1 MHYTRRPI
9 PMKLIRIV
17 VPALLALLLLGLIAG
32 LKRVPDGSE
41 AVCVARSGAV
51 SVLTSGY
58 RWVGPGADLVVYPAG
73 NRRFRVPERGTTP
86 VIFQNGDSLGVAY
99 EFDLS
104 FAPGSSASLYQHF
117 SSGFESAFVKLVT
130 SAVEIEAASRATPAQ
145 SGDVDAAVVARV
157 ADELKP
163 LGVDVR
169 RGARAGS
176 EHAGA
181 HSRAP
186 RRLVVVGVDGGDWLN
201 LRPLIDAGKLP
212 NFARLVREGATGPL
226 RSEEPLLSPLLWTT
240 MATGR
245 YPEDHGILNFTVVDP
260 KTGARVPISRL
271 YRKVDAFWNMLS
283 RYQRT
288 VDVVGWLATDP
299 AESIDGVMVTDK
311 FGYLAYAP
319 GDTARA
325 QATSLSPRAREREL
339 AALAVH
345 ADQVPV
351 REVARFVAV
360 PSSEMARHRGDFDPK
375 DPVNNLIHLYASTM
389 TFKNI
394 STHLLEKDSPDVLAV
409 YFEWVDAMSHLFM
422 LHAPPRM
429 PDVPADEYERYKNAV
444 EQAYIVQDEILGD
457 IMSKLD
463 DRTVLMVIS
472 DHGFKSGAVRL
483 KNRPEIWAGNAAK
496 WHRLDGIVAFYGAGV
511 KKGFAVEGASIL
523 DVAPTI
529 VALAGLPRASD
540 MPGKVLASAFDD
552 AVVSSFSKE
561 SVATLD
567 GPHDAANASSATSAA
582 DQETMKK
589 LEALGYLTP
598 DNADA
603 QNNLGQRYQQRG
615 EYQKAIDAYQ
625 QAIKMRPN
633 FYSAYNN
640 LAVCYGKLKMY
651 PEAEAALQKCIALKP
666 DDFYAMNNLAVMFIE
681 TGRVDDGA
689 RMAQQAVKIEPGYAN
704 GHVTLGSAYAMTRRF
719 DEAEREFKEAL
730 RLEPDN
736 RAATENLARLA
747 QARRNSGGGGNR

>member
-17 VPALLALLLLGLIAG
+17 VPALLALLILGVVAG
-32 LKRVPDGSE
+32 LKRVPPGRE
-41 AVCVARSGAV
+41 AVRVARGGDVRVVASGW
-51 SVLTSGY
+51 
-58 RWVGPGADLVVYPAG
+58 RWVGPGAKLVSYPAG
-73 NRRFRVPERGTTP
+73 EQSFRVPDEGAFP
-86 VIFQNGDSLGVAY
+86 VLFANGDSLRVAY
-99 EFDLS
+99 RFDLT
-104 FAPGSSASLYQHF
+104 FAPGSAASLYQHF
-117 SSGFESAFVKLVT
+117 SVGFESAFAKLVT
-130 SAVEIEAASRATPAQ
+130 SVAEIEAASRDASALA
-145 SGDVDAAVVARV
+145 DVDAAVVARV
-157 ADELKP
+157 RDELTP
-163 LGVDVR
+163 LGVEV
-169 RGARAGS
+169 RAGGRARDQ
-176 EHAGA
+176 HAA
-181 HSRAP
+181 RTSQAP
-186 RRLVVVGVDGGDWLN
+186 RRLVIVGVDGGDWVN
-201 LRPLIDAGKLP
+201 LQPLIDAGKLP
-212 NFARLVREGATGPL
+212 NFARLERDGATGPL
-226 RSEEPLLSPLLWTT
+226 RSEEPMLSPLLWTT

-260 KTGARVPISRL
+260 QTGARVPISRR

-283 RYQRT
+283 RHDRT
-288 VDVVGWLATDP
+288 VDVIGWLATDP
-299 AESIDGVMVTDK
+299 AESIAGVMVTDK

-325 QATSLSPRAREREL
+325 LATSLSPREREREL

-345 ADQVPV
+345 ADAVADGD
-351 REVARFVAV
+351 VARFVDV
-360 PSSEMARHRGDFDPK
+360 PPSEMARHHGDFDPK
-375 DPVNNLIHLYASTM
+375 DPINNLIHLYASTM
-389 TFKNI
+389 TYRNI
-394 STHLLEKDSPDVLAV
+394 ATHLLETDSPDVLAV

-429 PDVPADEYERYKNAV
+429 PDVPADEYARYHGAV
-444 EQAYIVQDEILGD
+444 EEAYVVQDEILGD

-472 DHGFKSGAVRL
+472 DHGFKSGDVRL

-496 WHRLDGIVAFYGAGV
+496 WHRIDGIVAFYGAGV
-511 KKGFAVEGASIL
+511 KKGAAIAGASIL

-540 MPGKVLASAFDD
+540 MPGKILASAFDD
-552 AVVSSFSKE
+552 ATVASFSQE

-567 GPHDAANASSATSAA
+567 GPKESASAGGTTSAA

-615 EYQKAIDAYQ
+615 EYTKAIEAYQ

-651 PEAEAALQKCIALKP
+651 PEAEAALEKCIGLKP
-666 DDFYAMNNLAVMFIE
+666 DDFYAMNNLAVMYIE
-681 TGRVDDGA
+681 TGRIDDGL
-689 RMAQQAVKIEPGYAN
+689 RMAQRAVKIEPGYAN

-736 RAATENLARLA
+736 HAASENLARLA
-747 QARRNSGGGGNR
+747 RARAGAGGGRP

>member
-1 MHYTRRPI
+1 
-9 PMKLIRIV
+9 MKLIRIV
-17 VPALLALLLLGLIAG
+17 LPALAALLILALIAG
-32 LKRVPDGSE
+32 LKHVPDGSE
-41 AVCVARSGAV
+41 AVCVARNGAV
-51 SVLTSGY
+51 TVLKSGW
-58 RWVGPGADLVVYPAG
+58 RWVDPGADLVTYPAG
-73 NRRFRVPERGTTP
+73 NRKFRIPERGTTP
-86 VIFQNGDSLGVAY
+86 VIFQNGDSLGVAF
-99 EFDLS
+99 EFQLS

-117 SSGFESAFVKLVT
+117 SSGFESAFTKLVT
-130 SAVEIEAASRATPAQ
+130 SAAEIEAASRPTPDE
-145 SGDVDAAVVARV
+145 SGDIDAAVVARV
-157 ADELKP
+157 RDELAP
-163 LGVDVR
+163 LGVEVR
-169 RGARAGS
+169 RGARAHG
-176 EHAGA
+176 EWAQR
-181 HSRAP
+181 HSQAP
-186 RRLVVVGVDGGDWLN
+186 RRLVMVGVDGGDWLN

-212 NFARLVREGATGPL
+212 NFARLIREGATGSL
-226 RSEEPLLSPLLWTT
+226 RSEEPMLSPLLWTT

-245 YPEDHGILNFTVVDP
+245 YPEDHGILNFTEFDP
-260 KTGARVPISRL
+260 RTGVRVPVSRL
-271 YRKVDAFWNMLS
+271 NRKVDAFWNMLS
-283 RYQRT
+283 RYDRS
-288 VDVVGWLATDP
+288 VDIVGWLATDP

-319 GDTARA
+319 SDTARA
-325 QATSLSPRAREREL
+325 QPTSLSPREREREL

-345 ADQVPV
+345 ADQVSD
-351 REVARFVAV
+351 REVARFVAI
-360 PSSEMARHRGDFDPK
+360 PSSEMARHRGSIDPK
-375 DPVNNLIHLYASTM
+375 DPVNTFIHLYASTM

-394 STHLLEKDSPDVLAV
+394 ATHLLEQDAPDVLAV

-422 LHAPPRM
+422 LQSPPRM
-429 PDVPADEYERYKNAV
+429 PDVPQEEYERYKNAV
-444 EQAYIVQDEILGD
+444 AEAYVVQDEILGD

-511 KKGFAVEGASIL
+511 KKGASIEGASIV

-529 VALAGLPRASD
+529 LALQGLPRAAN
-540 MPGKVLASAFDD
+540 MPGKPIASAFDESVTSTF
-552 AVVSSFSKE
+552 AKE
-561 SVATLD
+561 TVATLD
-567 GPHDAANASSATSAA
+567 GPRDAANASRTTSTA

-625 QAIKMRPN
+625 QAIAMRPN

-651 PEAEAALQKCIALKP
+651 SDAEAALQKCIALKP

-681 TGRVDDGA
+681 TGRVEDGG

-704 GHVTLGSAYAMTRRF
+704 GHVTLGSAYAMTRRY

-736 RAATENLARLA
+736 RAAAENLARLA
-747 QARRNSGGGGNR
+747 QARRGAGGGGNR